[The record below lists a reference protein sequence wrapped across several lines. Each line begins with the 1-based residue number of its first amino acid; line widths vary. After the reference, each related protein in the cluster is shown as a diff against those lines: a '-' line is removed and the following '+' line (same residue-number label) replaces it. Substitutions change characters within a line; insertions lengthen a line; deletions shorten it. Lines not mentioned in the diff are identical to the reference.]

1 LVERSMK
8 KLISGLALGAALA
21 AIASIVL
28 RRRSPSAIWDPED
41 PEGDWGMALSDLQ
54 RTPAAAG

>member
-1 LVERSMK
+1 MK